1 MTKCKQDVKWLSN
14 MAFTKMV
21 GDDKIFTKTKNIV
34 KVQNA
39 SKSIFRQ

>member
-21 GDDKIFTKTKNIV
+21 GDDKIFTKT
-34 KVQNA
+34 
-39 SKSIFRQ
+39 SKHSQSTECI